1 MDQRSDDIRQDIEST
16 RAALDDKLDTLEARA
31 REAFDLKRQVA
42 ERPWIAL
49 GAAVAVG
56 YLIGNLGGERSA
68 QRWSGQPIT
77 TTDYTQ
83 HAPRSLPA
91 AHAPAR
97 GEGLLAQLDDELEL
111 LKGAAASMLT
121 TLLRDTIREYAPSL
135 GQQLDR
141 MAPTQRRLP
150 STATNTSYATG
161 ARQTGFDS
169 PPTTSSQLAN
179 PEIEGARHAAPY
191 APPGTATE
199 GREYIKTYHPPDE
212 TARERR

>member
-16 RAALDDKLDTLEARA
+16 RAALSDKLDTLETRA

-42 ERPWIAL
+42 EHPWMAL

-56 YLIGNLGGERSA
+56 YALGSLGGERSM

-83 HAPRSLPA
+83 HTPLPA

-97 GEGLLAQLDDELEL
+97 SEGLLAQLDDELEL

-121 TLLRDTIREYAPSL
+121 TLLRDTIREYAPSF
-135 GQQLDR
+135 GHQLDR
-141 MAPTQRRLP
+141 MAPAQHRLP

-169 PPTTSSQLAN
+169 PSTTGSQLAN
-179 PEIEGARHAAPY
+179 PEIEGARHAAPH
-191 APPGTATE
+191 APPGAATE

-212 TARERR
+212 PARERR